1 MEELVKSPWALVTAV
16 AGAVILIRNGLTAII
31 DLIKICKMPN
41 ADQNMRIDALEKT
54 TAELQREAKAIHDR
68 LDRNDDG
75 MTIMY
80 KSLLALLGHG
90 IDGNNVD
97 EMRSAKAEIQN
108 YLIKK

>member
-1 MEELVKSPWALVTAV
+1 MEELMQSPWALVTAV
-16 AGAVILIRNGLTAII
+16 AGAVILIRNGAAAII
-31 DLIKICKMPN
+31 DLVKWWKTPN
-41 ADQNMRIDALEKT
+41 ADQDKRIEALET
-54 TAELQREAKAIHDR
+54 ITAELQRQAKALHDR
-68 LDRNDDG
+68 LDSNDDG

-97 EMRSAKAEIQN
+97 EMRSAKQEIQN